1 MDLERRI
8 TSRFTFQTSNVPVW
22 SPDGRTVVFA
32 SGRSGA
38 LDVYRRPSNASGP
51 DEPLLKLNA
60 PPIVFPSDWSS
71 DGRFLT
77 YYRSD
82 PKTQL
87 DVWVLPLSGDRK
99 PIPFLHSDFN
109 ESQGQFSPDGRWMAY
124 VSDES
129 GSLQIYV
136 QSFPELTGKW
146 QISTDGGSQPRWRR
160 DGKELFYVSPD
171 RKLMAVIVKSGAT
184 FEAEGSRA
192 LFETTLPAVANR
204 QTYSVSADGQRFLL
218 NAPLETESQP
228 MTIVLNWTGLLKR

>member
-1 MDLERRI
+1 
-8 TSRFTFQTSNVPVW
+8 
-22 SPDGRTVVFA
+22 VFA
-32 SGRSGA
+32 SGRSGT
-38 LDVYRRPSNASGP
+38 LDVYQRPSNASAP
-51 DEPLLKLNA
+51 DEPLLRLNA

-87 DVWVLPLSGDRK
+87 DVWVLPLFGDRK
-99 PIPFLHSDFN
+99 PFPFLHSDFN

-124 VSDES
+124 MSDES
-129 GSLQIYV
+129 GNPQIYV

-171 RKLMAVIVKSGAT
+171 RKLMAVRVKSGAT
-184 FEAEGSRA
+184 FEAESSRA
-192 LFETTLPAVANR
+192 LFETTLPAMAIR
-204 QTYSVSADGQRFLL
+204 QTYAVSADGQRFLL
-218 NAPLETESQP
+218 NAPLETESPP
-228 MTIVLNWTGLLKR
+228 MTVVLNWTGLLKR